1 MFSKSHFKFAA
12 ELSWLST
19 LFFVLKRTIRFCQF
33 LNQTS
38 SGYFSPGYLSFAS
51 TFRYELTFQT
61 FTWVEKIYFKFL
73 MRKLNE
79 SLFATDQATLT
90 RIQAVSY
97 SHALS
102 LSLSL
107 SHTHTSKHSHT
118 QRRPLSCTNL
128 NLLPFSRN
136 ISYTNSRILSFSFAL
151 SPITYDAV
159 LCLIWRF
166 AGLRLLTLI
175 KEWSGAFEI
184 LKCQFAKDQ
193 SP

>member
-1 MFSKSHFKFAA
+1 MEDLSLFSKSHFKFAA

-102 LSLSL
+102 LSLT
-107 SHTHTSKHSHT
+107 HTHPSTHALRGALSRALTWTFCLSLEISLT
-118 QRRPLSCTNL
+118 QTH
-128 NLLPFSRN
+128 PFSLFRLLSLPLHMTPFSVWFEDLLACDCWHLLRN
-136 ISYTNSRILSFSFAL
+136 G
-151 SPITYDAV
+151 AV
-159 LCLIWRF
+159 L
-166 AGLRLLTLI
+166 
-175 KEWSGAFEI
+175 
-184 LKCQFAKDQ
+184 LK
-193 SP
+193 S